1 MKTQYS
7 FKDTIDVSKAF
18 QIKISLVTGSLKD
31 KDARHLKYFL
41 VRSEVVPVLGY
52 NSTQCFSPEQRTAVE
67 AFVKEPKT

>member
-18 QIKISLVTGSLKD
+18 QKKISLVTGSFND
-31 KDARHLKYFL
+31 KDASHLKYFL
-41 VRSEVVPVLGY
+41 IRSEVVPVLGY
-52 NSTQCFSPEQRTAVE
+52 SSTQCFSPAQQAAVE